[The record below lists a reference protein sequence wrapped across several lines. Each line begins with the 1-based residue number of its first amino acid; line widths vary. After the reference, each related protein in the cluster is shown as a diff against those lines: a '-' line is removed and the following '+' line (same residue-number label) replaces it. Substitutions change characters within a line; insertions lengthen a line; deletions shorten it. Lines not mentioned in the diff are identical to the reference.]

1 MKLYNYFKKIRF
13 FSKLNEIKVN
23 LFILLSNKYFYIAIA
38 VLIAGIQLNFYCQN
52 YLLDYT
58 KNGSSLPVLSDLIL
72 DNIPFWD
79 IDYIYDI
86 FSLVSLFAVI
96 FYMIHRKKYNKIPYL
111 ILLSGIFQF
120 VRGFFIV
127 LTPFG
132 NPPGF
137 DGTEGLFNGFSKIEL
152 GVYPSGHTGISFL
165 YFLFAEDTLYK
176 SILLCSVIV
185 IIIALFL
192 SRGHYTIDIL
202 SGIFFAYAIKAYGDK
217 HFLESMIKPDT
228 KSNEAKLLKINF
240 SGSEK
245 SKKNTNF

>member
-1 MKLYNYFKKIRF
+1 MKLYINFKKNKFLPKIKEIISNF
-13 FSKLNEIKVN
+13 F
-23 LFILLSNKYFYIAIA
+23 LLLKDKYFYIAVS
-38 VLIAGIQLNFYCQN
+38 VLIGGIQLNFFCQN

-72 DNIPFWD
+72 DNIPLWD

-86 FSLVSLFAVI
+86 FSLVSLFAII
-96 FYMIHRKKYNKIPYL
+96 FYMIHRKKYDKIPYL
-111 ILLSGIFQF
+111 ILLSGIFQI

-165 YFLFAEDTLYK
+165 YFLFAEDSLYK
-176 SILLCSVIV
+176 FILLSSVII

-217 HFLESMIKPDT
+217 HFLDKMTQAYSKNNKNKLIKID
-228 KSNEAKLLKINF
+228 F
-240 SGSEK
+240 SGLKEFKK
-245 SKKNTNF
+245 SS

>member
-1 MKLYNYFKKIRF
+1 MKLYTNFKKNKFLSKIKEIISNF
-13 FSKLNEIKVN
+13 F
-23 LFILLSNKYFYIAIA
+23 LLLKDKYFYIAVS
-38 VLIAGIQLNFYCQN
+38 VLIGGIQLNFFCQN

-72 DNIPFWD
+72 DNIPLWD

-86 FSLVSLFAVI
+86 FSLVSLFAII
-96 FYMIHRKKYNKIPYL
+96 FYVIHRKKYDKIPYL
-111 ILLSGIFQF
+111 ILLSGIFQI

-165 YFLFAEDTLYK
+165 YFLFAEDSLYK
-176 SILLCSVIV
+176 FILLSSVII

-217 HFLESMIKPDT
+217 HFLDKMTQAYSKNNKNKLIKID
-228 KSNEAKLLKINF
+228 F
-240 SGSEK
+240 SGLKEFKK
-245 SKKNTNF
+245 SS